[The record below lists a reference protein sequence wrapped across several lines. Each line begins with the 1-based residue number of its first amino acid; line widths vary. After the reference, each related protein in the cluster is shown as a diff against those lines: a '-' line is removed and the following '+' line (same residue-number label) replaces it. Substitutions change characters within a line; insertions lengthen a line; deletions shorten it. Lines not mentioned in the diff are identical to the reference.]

1 MFEFLRKIFSREG
14 QADPTRP
21 RPRPAAPAAP
31 GVGGGVREYG
41 RRVDQGP
48 PLPASIRAEGPLE
61 KQERDFVLKTL
72 RMMVWAGFD
81 TRKDIL
87 AAALAGLSEGEEAPY
102 DSKLW
107 ITSQLDQMIAEK
119 KSAETAWPA
128 LVEYDRLEA
137 AFEALADQG
146 VVTASAAGYS
156 RAEARAEVWADYGE
170 ARSARKPGARPAPG
184 VAFYALSEVES
195 AIDGGPF
202 AVSVETA
209 VRGDEA
215 DLAARV
221 ARALAAAGFSVVA
234 EGGRLRLRD
243 FVWRKRS
250 PF

>member
-1 MFEFLRKIFSREG
+1 MFEFLKKIFSREG
-14 QADPTRP
+14 GVDPARVRP
-21 RPRPAAPAAP
+21 REKARPAPGAAMGDDEDRDP
-31 GVGGGVREYG
+31 IVAT
-41 RRVDQGP
+41 P
-48 PLPASIRAEGPLE
+48 MLPASIRAEGPLSR
-61 KQERDFVLKTL
+61 QDRDFVQKTL
-72 RMMVWAGFD
+72 RLMVWAGFD